1 MKPLNP
7 FVYLK
12 SNFKT
17 VLPVFLS
24 LAAGVFFIYIFAI
37 FSATTDKMIQVASF
51 DVVEKY
57 NIVYTEDNN
66 VLPHSFLE
74 QIKSVAGSDPIAVQM
89 NLSGLAYYRGGMGG
103 TTMLTIN
110 MFEDDVPAI
119 LNSYKIRL
127 VSGRLPKNNNFEII
141 IPIEYALQNN
151 LSVGDP
157 IGTAVSDEYSLQ
169 GDYRICGLTESD
181 VVFAVSCQPGNKTK
195 EETMSQGILY
205 QVDNLSSAERKKI
218 IDSLPDNVISLT
230 YGYYEQEYATTLN
243 SMKSLT
249 YIITAVMAVILCIA
263 LGNLNA
269 ISFANR
275 QDELIILYFIGYTKG
290 NLSRKLWMENVLVCM
305 SGYLTGIVLTQ
316 VIVGVI
322 NAIILSP
329 QGKELELISLNGM
342 FAALSLPVLVSIFS
356 LLPYTISGFKKIETE
371 C

>member
-12 SNFKT
+12 SNSKT
-17 VLPVFLS
+17 VLPIFLS
-24 LAAGVFFIYIFAI
+24 LTIGVFFIYIFAI
-37 FSATTDKMIQVASF
+37 FSATTNKMIRVASF
-51 DVVEKY
+51 DVMEKY
-57 NIVYTEDNN
+57 NIVYTDDNTF
-66 VLPHSFLE
+66 LPHSLLE
-74 QIKSVAGSDPIAVQM
+74 QIKSVEGYDPIAAQM

-103 TTMLTIN
+103 TTMLTLN
-110 MFEDDVPAI
+110 LFDDDVPA
-119 LNSYKIRL
+119 LLDSYGIRL
-127 VSGRLPKNNNFEII
+127 VSGTLPENNNFEILV
-141 IPIEYALQNN
+141 PLQYALQNN
-151 LSVGDP
+151 LSVGDY
-157 IGTAVSDEYSLQ
+157 IGTTVSDEYSLQ
-169 GDYRICGLTESD
+169 GNYLICGLTEGD

-195 EETMSQGILY
+195 KDVMSRGVLY
-205 QVDNLSSAERKKI
+205 RVDNLSHAEQKKI

-230 YGYYEQEYATTLN
+230 YGYYEQEYAVTLN

-275 QDELIILYFIGYTKG
+275 QDELIILHFIGYTKG

-305 SGYLTGIVLTQ
+305 SGYLVGIVLTQ
-316 VIVGVI
+316 VVVWFI

-342 FAALSLPVLVSIFS
+342 CAALSLPVFVSIFS
-356 LLPYTISGFKKIETE
+356 LLPGLMSGFQNIKAEY
-371 C
+371 